1 MKGKITWINSW
12 KGIGIL
18 CVVLGHIFIGETSR
32 TIYIFHMPLF
42 FFISGF
48 LFKPTHKSKKYFTR
62 KAVSF
67 LVPYIAFLIPLY
79 FVFTDFSNFELKD
92 LASNFIPLIVGGRM
106 LQGPFGVFW
115 FITCLFL
122 TQQVMN
128 FLFLKLKSSAIAITM
143 CIMLV
148 LAFLNSIFFPS
159 FWLPWN
165 ANVVLAA
172 APIFYLGYIYKKRA
186 PKFNMSIVIILGLFV
201 VLLSFVFPSNT
212 YDMKSASYGIPL
224 ITMASAIILVLSLKF
239 IAVRMSAN
247 RYLNTIFSELGKAS
261 LTIMYLHLPI
271 IVILETQFPTIHK
284 LFIFMASVVL
294 SYFTYA
300 LLLKSQFTRGIFLG
314 KPKALSKI
322 FRTPSLYNAPVKTI
336 ETIKVKE
343 ATTVAYK
350 TL

>member
-42 FFISGF
+42 FFVSGF

-62 KAVSF
+62 KAFSF
-67 LVPYIAFLIPLY
+67 LVPYIAFLVPLY
-79 FVFTDFSNFELKD
+79 LVFTDFTNFELKD
-92 LASNFIPLIVGGRM
+92 FASNLTPLIVGGRM

-128 FLFLKLKSSAIAITM
+128 FLFLKLKSSAIAMTM
-143 CIMLV
+143 CVMLV

-186 PKFNMSIVIILGLFV
+186 PKLNMSKIMILGLLI

-212 YDMKSASYGIPL
+212 YDMKSASYGIPV
-224 ITMASAIILVLSLKF
+224 ITLTSAIILVLSLKF
-239 IAVRMSAN
+239 ISIRMSAN
-247 RYLNTIFSELGKAS
+247 RYLGTIFSELGKAS

-271 IVILETQFPTIHK
+271 IIILETQFPTVHK
-284 LFIFMASVVL
+284 LFVFLVSLIL
-294 SYFTYA
+294 SYLTHTI
-300 LLLKSQFTRGIFLG
+300 LLKSQFTRGIFLG

-322 FRTPSLYNAPVKTI
+322 FRTPSLYNVPNKRI
-336 ETIKVKE
+336 ETIEVKE
-343 ATTVAYK
+343 VTTVA
-350 TL
+350 